1 MTVEGSTSWVQGVWM
16 AVGIIGGAVFYGRFY
31 VQWIVSELKR
41 RSVMP
46 VAFWYM
52 SSCGSLMLLAYA
64 VWSQSPLGALG
75 QNVNIVIY
83 SRNLVHIWRERRQL
97 TTGLNLG
104 LHAALLVIAA
114 GALGFV
120 ALTWFREYELNQA
133 APSHEAAANWWWLG
147 VGVVGQAMFA
157 ARFLIQWIATERRR
171 RSVIPIIFWQLSL
184 AAAALQ
190 TATFVQRQEW
200 VFAVGMGS
208 TILIY
213 ARNLWFIR
221 RNPEKFQGAALENG

>member
-1 MTVEGSTSWVQGVWM
+1 M
-16 AVGIIGGAVFYGRFY
+16 GGAVFYGRFY
-31 VQWIVSELKR
+31 VQWIATELKR

-83 SRNLVHIWRERRQL
+83 SRNLVHIWRERGRL
-97 TTGLNLG
+97 TAILNLALHMG
-104 LHAALLVIAA
+104 LVLVAV

-120 ALTWFREYELNQA
+120 ALTWFREYEINRA
-133 APSHEAAANWWWLG
+133 APLHEAAATWWWLG
-147 VGVVGQAMFA
+147 VGVVGQALFA

-171 RSVIPIIFWQLSL
+171 RSVIPTIFWQLSL
-184 AAAALQ
+184 AAALLQ
-190 TATFVQRQEW
+190 TATFVQRREW
-200 VFAVGMGS
+200 VFAVGMAS

-221 RNPEKFQGAALENG
+221 RYPEKLEDAALENG